1 MSPWFSPTRTTTP
14 KAWAA
19 VRVRADLAIG
29 AHQAPGAAPGRR
41 PRVQLSPVL
50 RGDDPAARLWPWL
63 RGFGRQT
70 ATCVVLPARDYRIVP
85 TAVPAVPEAERRQ
98 ALRWQIRDQLDG
110 PAEEAVV
117 DGLLIPAAAAGAAAQ
132 RMYAVAA
139 PADTVRGWMHA
150 ARTARVALRA
160 IDIPETALRNL
171 AVLVAGERAHALLH
185 LGLRSARL
193 VIVWQRELCA
203 LRQLEVSAATLAAAA
218 TPEARGALV
227 ERIALEVQRTAD
239 AFARQFQGVRPEALW
254 ICAASADDALVPAL
268 TELLALPVRPFAAH
282 EHLDLADGRDL
293 YDAAEAVDYTLV
305 VGAALRQ

>member
-1 MSPWFSPTRTTTP
+1 MSPWYSPAGTAAP

-19 VRVRADLAIG
+19 VRVRPDLAIG
-29 AHQAPGAAPGRR
+29 ARCVPAAPGAR
-41 PRVQLSPVL
+41 PRVQLSPAL

-70 ATCVVLPARDYRIVP
+70 ATCLVLPARDYRIVP
-85 TAVPAVPEAERRQ
+85 TEAPGVPAAERRQ
-98 ALRWQIRDQLDG
+98 ALRWQIRDQLDY
-110 PAEEAVV
+110 PAEQAVV
-117 DGLLIPAAAAGAAAQ
+117 DGLSIPVATAGASAQ

-139 PADTVRGWMHA
+139 HADTVRGWMQA

-171 AVLVAGERAHALLH
+171 AVLAAGERAHALLH

-193 VIVWQRELCA
+193 VIVWQGELCA
-203 LRQLEVSAATLAAAA
+203 LRQLDLSASALAAASA
-218 TPEARGALV
+218 DERAEQV

-268 TELLALPVRPFAAH
+268 TELLALPVRPFAAD
-282 EHLDLADGRDL
+282 EHLDLADGRGL
-293 YDAAEAVDYTLV
+293 YDAAAAVDYTLV

>member
-1 MSPWFSPTRTTTP
+1 MSAWFSPAGTTSP

-19 VRVRADLAIG
+19 LRVRPDLALG
-29 AHQAPGAAPGRR
+29 AHCTPAAPGAR
-41 PRVQLSPVL
+41 PRVRLSAAL
-50 RGDDPAARLWPWL
+50 RGADPAAQLWPWL

-70 ATCVVLPARDYRIVP
+70 AACVVLPARDYRILP
-85 TAVPAVPEAERRQ
+85 TEAPAVPAAERRQ
-98 ALRWQIRDQLDG
+98 ALRWQIRDQLDY
-110 PAEEAVV
+110 PADEAVV
-117 DGLLIPAAAAGAAAQ
+117 DGLLLPAAIEGASAR

-139 PADTVRGWMHA
+139 QAATVRGWMQA
-150 ARTARVALRA
+150 ARVARIALQA

-171 AVLVAGERAHALLH
+171 AVLAAGERAHALLH

-203 LRQLEVSAATLAAAA
+203 LRQLDLSASALAAA
-218 TPEARGALV
+218 GAGERAGQV

-254 ICAASADDALVPAL
+254 TCAEAADAALVPELA
-268 TELLALPVRPFAAH
+268 ELLALPVRPFAAH
-282 EHLDLADGRDL
+282 EHLDIADGRGL